1 MYLVD
6 EEKLIIHDM
15 SFVRYECQTSKIP
28 ADKRKKVYSLQSVK
42 RMVDT
47 DHVPRFNGCQY
58 CLSEYYT
65 LDFTRIF
72 R

>member
-1 MYLVD
+1 MYLAD
-6 EEKLIIHDM
+6 LEHNIIHDM
-15 SFVRYECQTSKIP
+15 SFVRYECKIRDIP
-28 ADKRKKVYSLQSVK
+28 QDKRKKIFSLSTVK

-58 CLSEYYT
+58 CLSELYT
-65 LDFTRIF
+65 FDFQKLF